1 MKTETSAGRRASGD
15 ACSLQKQRLRCP
27 PGQQN
32 GPWQARRFWPT
43 LGTCAAQL
51 WAKLSPGVCPL
62 SPPAPPVKITAQRFQ
77 RKTSITAPRSGFL
90 FLVLFV
96 FYISVHFSLTVGS
109 QAQRDRE
116 VTERTSKGPAEPL
129 QASVYIHVPA
139 VLRAGTAYGEAA
151 GTRNK
156 DTGGS

>member
-1 MKTETSAGRRASGD
+1 MRTETSAGRRASGD

-32 GPWQARRFWPT
+32 SPWQAGCFWPT
-43 LGTCAAQL
+43 LGTCTAQL

-62 SPPAPPVKITAQRFQ
+62 SPVKITAQRFQ
-77 RKTSITAPRSGFL
+77 RKAATSITAPRSGFL
-90 FLVLFV
+90 FMLLFV

-129 QASVYIHVPA
+129 QGSVYIHIPA

-151 GTRNK
+151 GNGNK
-156 DTGGS
+156 DTGES